1 MKEKQNFDTIMYD
14 VKRLFPVGYDYDE
27 LSRDDRAYMDGYITA
42 ISEIIDEKENALE
55 YMGIIDDEYQTTIDK
70 MKKEIALEAYSEMM
84 AILTINAKEM
94 VVYLLEKDLL
104 EKDAE

>member
-1 MKEKQNFDTIMYD
+1 MNEKQNFDTIIND
-14 VKRLFPVGYDYDE
+14 VKRLLPVGYDYDE
-27 LSRDDRAYMDGYITA
+27 LSGDDRSYMEGYITA